1 MPTTSLPTAYPPG
14 AVPADPLG
22 AVPADPL
29 RAIPAQR
36 TVPAMGLDPR
46 TGGGAGSAADYL
58 LEQMPF
64 RRMEQRAM
72 EAAQPQPQMPALPVF
87 DPLAQPAPEPVQ
99 LSEDELLRQTA
110 AGTRTLGETVGDTL
124 LAVGAGLAGL
134 VEAAGGIASLV
145 GLADPDNAVS
155 RGARDVAEGFRSA
168 QSEELQARRAI
179 RDRAMAE
186 AETAGG
192 EFAAAVIGTFGTPS
206 LLFDLLAEMAPGVG
220 VSGLVGRG
228 ARAITAR
235 MASENI
241 ARATGVSAAVA
252 SNAVQ
257 QGGSVAAEVGNEM
270 QGWDESQWMR
280 SGEYAQRIETED
292 PEAVKADMIRR
303 AMAEAFAGSSA
314 LTVAVAALP
323 GGRAIERWSSGI
335 PARTLASSDGIVRRI
350 GQSGLARASL
360 GFVGEG
366 SGEAIEE
373 GGGQYLGGLAR
384 QRVDPLVDPTEGAPG
399 AAGLGFA
406 GGGPLGGVA
415 GYINRPAQTAPDQTP
430 PEAEASA
437 DEVAPADVPPSPEL
451 PGLPPAGFTPD
462 AVPDLP
468 TGLGAMSAAERGRLF
483 TRLNTDIAPINAA
496 LAEAGLFMRDE
507 NDNPI
512 VDAEGNP
519 VPFSFTAATFANDP
533 QGVISTLGELG
544 VDDEILGT
552 LSDLAAGLEA
562 RTRAATIRAEQAAA
576 ATPATQ
582 NFIRALDDEGRA
594 AFAQAMGWS
603 TEDVQGV
610 LDSPVVTDEMDLPQS
625 FRLRVAEAS
634 RVAREQ
640 TRARNSAAV
649 EAAWEAIRARDNEIE
664 AARQEQE
671 ARWAAEERAAG
682 AEEAFEADR
691 ERRLNELAAS
701 MPVIDGPG
709 SFDPAEPAAEA
720 LFNRVT
726 RGRRAP
732 VIAEAQAQRMGDP
745 SADSRLFREWRRG
758 NTGAVR
764 DLLRRAG
771 RTGFLR
777 DFEALVEQQRSDT
790 RERQLTRQVA
800 TMPVIDGPG
809 SFDPTEPAAEELYN
823 RMTRNGTAPV
833 FTRAQVQR
841 MGDPAAEARF
851 NNAWRRGHTSVV
863 RSLLLGANRTT
874 LAREF
879 DAVVDAQRGTST
891 ASPLAPLP
899 PADPLAAPSVPPP
912 PADPLAAPVQGD
924 LFDAL
929 RGEAEDPKR

>member
-29 RAIPAQR
+29 RAIPAPR

-64 RRMEQRAM
+64 RRMEQQALA
-72 EAAQPQPQMPALPVF
+72 AAQPQPPALPVF
-87 DPLAQPAPEPVQ
+87 DPLALPAPEPVQ
-99 LSEDELLRQTA
+99 LSEDELLQQTA

-124 LAVGAGLAGL
+124 LGVGAGLAGL
-134 VEAAGGIASLV
+134 VEAAGGIAALV
-145 GLADPDNAVS
+145 GLADPNNAVS
-155 RGARDVAEGFRSA
+155 QGARDVAEGFRSA

-206 LLFDLLAEMAPGVG
+206 LLIDLLAEMAPGVG

-241 ARATGVSAAVA
+241 ARATGVSSAVA
-252 SNAVQ
+252 SNAIQ
-257 QGGSVAAEVGNEM
+257 QGGSVAAEVGSEM

-303 AMAEAFAGSSA
+303 AMVESFAGSSA

-335 PARTLASSDGIVRRI
+335 PSRTLADTGGIVRRI
-350 GQSGLARASL
+350 GQSGLARTSL
-360 GFVGEG
+360 GFFGEG
-366 SGEAIEE
+366 TGEAIEE

-384 QRVDPLVDPTEGAPG
+384 QRVDPLVDPMEGAPG

-406 GGGPLGGVA
+406 GGGPLGGAA
-415 GYINRPAQTAPDQTP
+415 GYINRPAPPPPDQP
-430 PEAEASA
+430 PPAAEAGA
-437 DEVAPADVPPSPEL
+437 GEVAPDDAPPGPDL

-468 TGLGAMSAAERGRLF
+468 SGLDAMSAAERSRMF

-507 NDNPI
+507 NDNPV

-533 QGVISTLGELG
+533 QSVISTLGELG
-544 VDDEILGT
+544 VDNEILGT
-552 LSDLAAGLEA
+552 LSDLAAGMET
-562 RTRAATIRAEQAAA
+562 RTRAATVRAEQAAA
-576 ATPATQ
+576 ATPTTQ

-603 TEDVQGV
+603 AEDVQGV
-610 LDSPVVTDEMDLPQS
+610 LDSPVVVDEMDLPQS

-649 EAAWEAIRARDNEIE
+649 EAAWEAI
-664 AARQEQE
+664 QEQE
-671 ARWAAEERAAG
+671 ARWAAEEREAG

-691 ERRLNELAAS
+691 ERRLNELVTS

-709 SFDPAEPAAEA
+709 TFDPAEPAAEA
-720 LFNRVT
+720 FFNRMT
-726 RGRRAP
+726 RNRRAP
-732 VIAEAQAQRMGDP
+732 VITEAQAQRMGDP
-745 SADSRLFREWRRG
+745 AADSRLFSAWRSG
-758 NTGAVR
+758 HTAVVR
-764 DLLRRAG
+764 DLLLRAG

-777 DFEALVEQQRSDT
+777 DFDALVEQQRSDT
-790 RERQLTRQVA
+790 RGRELTRQVA

-809 SFDPTEPAAEELYN
+809 TFDPAEPSAEELYN
-823 RMTRNGTAPV
+823 RVTRNGTTPV

-851 NNAWRRGHTSVV
+851 DNAWRSGHTSVV
-863 RSLLLGANRTT
+863 RNLLLSANRTT
-874 LAREF
+874 IARDFE
-879 DAVVDAQRGTST
+879 ALVEQQRGTST
-891 ASPLAPLP
+891 ATPLVPLP
-899 PADPLAAPSVPPP
+899 PADPLAAPMEPSP
-912 PADPLAAPVQGD
+912 PADPLAPPVQGD

-929 RGEAEDPKR
+929 REEAEDPKR